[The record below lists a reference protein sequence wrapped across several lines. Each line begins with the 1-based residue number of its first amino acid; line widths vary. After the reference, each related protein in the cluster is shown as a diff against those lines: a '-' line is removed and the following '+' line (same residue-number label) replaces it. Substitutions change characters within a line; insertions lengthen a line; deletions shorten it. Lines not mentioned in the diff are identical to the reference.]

1 MSFRNLF
8 SSMLDSRELQ
18 GLDMLSRQL
27 AMAKAEQAFID
38 ELNNIEKWVPALQP
52 SLGFDC
58 FGRDGRVESSF
69 ALQSTRAPGLTLC
82 TSI

>member
-1 MSFRNLF
+1 MRFRDLF

-38 ELNNIEKWVPALQP
+38 ELNNIEK
-52 SLGFDC
+52 
-58 FGRDGRVESSF
+58 
-69 ALQSTRAPGLTLC
+69 
-82 TSI
+82 